1 MRVEQLLSDSAVRFG
16 EKAAIVAERRRHSYS
31 ELDAKSDRL
40 AAALTSRGVKAGD
53 RFAVFMDDSFA
64 AIVTAFAV
72 LKAGAVVS
80 PVDPSIDAAGLAP
93 LLHRLHA
100 VGIATEARLASTAA
114 EALADA
120 PGVKLVVLAGGDR
133 AASHGTCISYEDI
146 VGRAGA
152 IDKRPAAGS
161 SEDAAVVLQG
171 GLGKPGEALVLTH
184 GDLVAAAAAADTPRD
199 EVVLAAVPISSHY
212 GLYQLLTGIR
222 VGATQILESASAA
235 RRNLLIGAD
244 AFCANMSIALAG

>member
-40 AAALTSRGVKAGD
+40 AAALTGRGVKAGD

-161 SEDAAVVLQG
+161 SEDAAVVLQAV
-171 GLGKPGEALVLTH
+171 LGKSGEALVLTH

>member
-161 SEDAAVVLQG
+161 SEDAAVVLQAV
-171 GLGKPGEALVLTH
+171 LGKSGEALVLTH

>member
-152 IDKRPAAGS
+152 IDKRRASGS
-161 SEDAAVVLQG
+161 SEDAAVVLQA